1 MRRSLIAVA
10 VLCAATAAL
19 AQSLSFPALTGRV
32 VDDAGIL
39 TTGQRDALT
48 RKLAML
54 EAKTTDQLVAATVK
68 SLQGA
73 TVEAYAN
80 ALFKHWQLGQ
90 KDKNNGVLLMV
101 APNERRVRIEV
112 GSGLGSRLSDAS
124 AKTIIDN
131 SILPRF
137 RAGDFPDG
145 IERGIDELIYVLTGE
160 RPWRIDWAPLTAAV
174 LLLGAAGVILF
185 TIFRGLFRAARRRD
199 PNATWTD
206 SLLWYWPTTTSSS
219 IDAQSFT
226 SSSSS
231 TDTQSFTSSSS
242 FDSGG
247 FSGGGGDSGGGGASG
262 SW

>member
-1 MRRSLIAVA
+1 MRRPLIAVVALFA
-10 VLCAATAAL
+10 VTAAL
-19 AQSLSFPALTGRV
+19 AQSLSFPALSGRV

-39 TTGQRDALT
+39 TIAKHDELI
-48 RKLAML
+48 RKLAAL
-54 EAKTTDQLVAATVK
+54 EAKTTDQLVVATVK
-68 SLQGA
+68 SLQGT

-80 ALFKHWQLGQ
+80 ALFKQWRLGQ
-90 KDKNNGVLLMV
+90 AEKNNGVLLLV

-124 AKTIIDN
+124 AKAIIDN

-145 IERGIDELIYVLTGE
+145 IERGVDAIVQALSGAST
-160 RPWRIDWAPLTAAV
+160 WRFAWEHVAAAV
-174 LLLGAAGVILF
+174 LLVGAAGVILF
-185 TIFRGLFRAARRRD
+185 TIFQGLFRAARRARGGMQD
-199 PNATWTD
+199 NG
-206 SLLWYWPTTTSSS
+206 LLWYWPTTTS
-219 IDAQSFT
+219 T
-226 SSSSS
+226 SN
-231 TDTQSFTSSSS
+231 DTGSATPTSS

>member
-1 MRRSLIAVA
+1 MRKALIVAAVS
-10 VLCAATAAL
+10 CAATAAL
-19 AQSLSFPALTGRV
+19 AQAVNFPALTGRV

-39 TTGQRDALT
+39 EPALRDRLT
-48 RKLAML
+48 QKLAAL
-54 EAKTTDQLVAATVK
+54 EAKNTDQLVVATVK

-73 TVEAYAN
+73 TVESYAN
-80 ALFKHWQLGQ
+80 ALFKQWRLGQ
-90 KDKNNGVLLMV
+90 ADRNNGVLLLV

-124 AKTIIDN
+124 AKSIIDN
-131 SILPRF
+131 SILARF

-145 IERGIDELIYVLTGE
+145 IERGVDAIVQTLSGTNT
-160 RPWRIDWAPLTAAV
+160 WRIEWGPVAAV
-174 LLLGAAGVILF
+174 VLLVGAAGVILF
-185 TIFRGLFRAARRRD
+185 TIFRGMFGAARRRD

-206 SLLWYWPTTTSSS
+206 SMFWYWPTTTSSS
-219 IDAQSFT
+219 TDARSAT
-226 SSSSS
+226 P
-231 TDTQSFTSSSS
+231 SSS